1 MSHPENPLT
10 NLDLW
15 CEWTGDP
22 NDAVEVGFA
31 VNVSIPT
38 TTYPLICSTVYMYIL
53 TDF

>member
-1 MSHPENPLT
+1 MSHFENPLT

-31 VNVSIPT
+31 VNVSIHT
-38 TTYPLICSTVYMYIL
+38 TTYPSDLLYHIHVPS
-53 TDF
+53 D